1 MPRHTDKLANM
12 AASARK
18 ARARNIK
25 LAKLFSLIIVVAAA
39 FVGGFAVR
47 GDVELLDA
55 LGLTQLTGTQD
66 AKAKAAQTQQTY
78 NSLSAR
84 VGEVETIVNK
94 DSLDSYDLDTAT
106 TKMLDAFAVSTQDPY
121 LRYYDPSRFA
131 ASSSTSD
138 AADNGGGIGVL
149 FNEYNGSAYAVDVFE
164 GSPAQMA
171 DVQANDVVVSIDGDR
186 SHAWSASEVTQAI
199 KRDQGSQVVITWR
212 RGSSLDDDQGHRVH
226 HHAHRHRPNGEKR
239 HHRAHEQR
247 WLYPAQA
254 DHAELRPAR
263 CGRLSSIWMRRGAQ
277 SYRLGPARQPRRI
290 PHAGRGHLQL
300 LHQKRHHRAHHHE
313 ELGRDHEKRNGRRAL
328 PTSRWSCS
336 STATPRPRPRSS
348 PLRSKDNE
356 RATLVGTTTLGK
368 GSVQVTHELT
378 FGGALRYTAA
388 YYKSPLDHDI
398 DGLGIN
404 PDISI
409 GRSDDDDNQKS
420 LAMETA
426 QSMVRE

>member
-47 GDVELLDA
+47 GDVDLLDA

-78 NSLSAR
+78 NSLAAR
-84 VGEVETIVNK
+84 VGEVEGIVNK

-121 LRYYDPSRFA
+121 LRYYDASRFA
-131 ASSSTSD
+131 ATSSD
-138 AADNGGGIGVL
+138 ASDNGGGIGVL

-171 DVQANDVVVSIDGDR
+171 DVQPNDVVVSIDGDR
-186 SHAWSASEVTQAI
+186 SHAWTASEVTQAL

-212 RGSSLDDDQGHRVH
+212 RASSLDDTKGTEFTTTLTVTDQTVKNVTTELTNNVGYIQLKQITQ
-226 HHAHRHRPNGEKR
+226 NS
-239 HHRAHEQR
+239 
-247 WLYPAQA
+247 AQLVRQA
-254 DHAELRPAR
+254 IVDLD
-263 CGRLSSIWMRRGAQ
+263 SRGAQ
-277 SYRLGPARQPRRI
+277 SYVLDLRDNPGGYLTQAVDISSYFIKSGTIVRI
-290 PHAGRGHLQL
+290 TTKSSDETTKNATGDVLTDKPLVVL
-300 LHQKRHHRAHHHE
+300 V
-313 ELGRDHEKRNGRRAL
+313 NGN
-328 PTSRWSCS
+328 TSS
-336 STATPRPRPRSS
+336 SAEVIAAS
-348 PLRSKDNE
+348 LKDNE
-356 RATLVGTTTLGK
+356 RATIVGTTTLGK

-409 GRSDDDDNQKS
+409 GLSGDDDNQKS
-420 LAMETA
+420 FAMETA

>member
-47 GDVELLDA
+47 GDMELLDA
-55 LGLTQLTGTQD
+55 LGLSQLTGTQD

-121 LRYYDPSRFA
+121 LRYYDASRFA

-138 AADNGGGIGVL
+138 ASDNGGGIGVL

-171 DVQANDVVVSIDGDR
+171 DVRTNDVVVSIDGDR

-212 RGSSLDDDQGHRVH
+212 RGSSLDDIKGTEFTTTLTVTDQTVKNVATELTNNVGYIQLKQITQ
-226 HHAHRHRPNGEKR
+226 NS
-239 HHRAHEQR
+239 
-247 WLYPAQA
+247 AQLVRQA
-254 DHAELRPAR
+254 IVDLDA
-263 CGRLSSIWMRRGAQ
+263 RGAQ
-277 SYRLGPARQPRRI
+277 SYVLDLRDNPGGYLTQAVDISSYFIKSGTIVRI
-290 PHAGRGHLQL
+290 TTKSSDETTKNATGDVLTDKPLVVLVNGNDLVFGRGHC
-300 LHQKRHHRAHHHE
+300 RVVE
-313 ELGRDHEKRNGRRAL
+313 G
-328 PTSRWSCS
+328 
-336 STATPRPRPRSS
+336 
-348 PLRSKDNE
+348 
-356 RATLVGTTTLGK
+356 
-368 GSVQVTHELT
+368 
-378 FGGALRYTAA
+378 
-388 YYKSPLDHDI
+388 
-398 DGLGIN
+398 
-404 PDISI
+404 
-409 GRSDDDDNQKS
+409 
-420 LAMETA
+420 
-426 QSMVRE
+426 

>member
-1 MPRHTDKLANM
+1 
-12 AASARK
+12 
-18 ARARNIK
+18 
-25 LAKLFSLIIVVAAA
+25 
-39 FVGGFAVR
+39 
-47 GDVELLDA
+47 
-55 LGLTQLTGTQD
+55 
-66 AKAKAAQTQQTY
+66 
-78 NSLSAR
+78 
-84 VGEVETIVNK
+84 
-94 DSLDSYDLDTAT
+94 
-106 TKMLDAFAVSTQDPY
+106 MLDAFAVSTQDPY
-121 LRYYDPSRFA
+121 LRYYDASRFA

-138 AADNGGGIGVL
+138 ASDNGGGIGVL

-171 DVQANDVVVSIDGDR
+171 DVRTNDVVVSIDGDR

-212 RGSSLDDDQGHRVH
+212 RGSSLDDIKGTEFTTTLTVTDQTVKNVATELTNNVGYIQVKQITQ
-226 HHAHRHRPNGEKR
+226 NS
-239 HHRAHEQR
+239 
-247 WLYPAQA
+247 AQLVRQA
-254 DHAELRPAR
+254 IVDLDA
-263 CGRLSSIWMRRGAQ
+263 RGAQ
-277 SYRLGPARQPRRI
+277 SYVLDLRDNPGGYLTQAVDISSYFIKSGTIVRI
-290 PHAGRGHLQL
+290 TTKSSDETTKNATGDVLTDKPLVVL
-300 LHQKRHHRAHHHE
+300 V
-313 ELGRDHEKRNGRRAL
+313 NGN
-328 PTSRWSCS
+328 TSS
-336 STATPRPRPRSS
+336 SAEVIAAS
-348 PLRSKDNE
+348 LKDNE
-356 RATLVGTTTLGK
+356 RATIVGTTTLGK

>member
-47 GDVELLDA
+47 GDAELLDT

-121 LRYYDPSRFA
+121 LRYFDASRFA
-131 ASSSTSD
+131 ASSSTSE
-138 AADNGGGIGVL
+138 ASDNGGGIGVL
-149 FNEYNGSAYAVDVFE
+149 FSEYNGSAYAVDVFE

-171 DVQANDVVVSIDGDR
+171 DVQTNDVVVSIDGDR

-212 RGSSLDDDQGHRVH
+212 RGSSLDDTKGT
-226 HHAHRHRPNGEKR
+226 EF
-239 HHRAHEQR
+239 
-247 WLYPAQA
+247 
-254 DHAELRPAR
+254 
-263 CGRLSSIWMRRGAQ
+263 
-277 SYRLGPARQPRRI
+277 
-290 PHAGRGHLQL
+290 
-300 LHQKRHHRAHHHE
+300 
-313 ELGRDHEKRNGRRAL
+313 
-328 PTSRWSCS
+328 
-336 STATPRPRPRSS
+336 
-348 PLRSKDNE
+348 
-356 RATLVGTTTLGK
+356 TTTLT
-368 GSVQVTHELT
+368 VTDQTVKNVATELT
-378 FGGALRYTAA
+378 SNVGYIQL
-388 YYKSPLDHDI
+388 
-398 DGLGIN
+398 
-404 PDISI
+404 
-409 GRSDDDDNQKS
+409 
-420 LAMETA
+420 
-426 QSMVRE
+426 

>member
-212 RGSSLDDDQGHRVH
+212 RGSSLDDTKGTEYGDEV
-226 HHAHRHRPNGEKR
+226 
-239 HHRAHEQR
+239 RAQR
-247 WLYPAQA
+247 TY
-254 DHAELRPAR
+254 
-263 CGRLSSIWMRRGAQ
+263 S
-277 SYRLGPARQPRRI
+277 
-290 PHAGRGHLQL
+290 
-300 LHQKRHHRAHHHE
+300 
-313 ELGRDHEKRNGRRAL
+313 
-328 PTSRWSCS
+328 
-336 STATPRPRPRSS
+336 
-348 PLRSKDNE
+348 
-356 RATLVGTTTLGK
+356 
-368 GSVQVTHELT
+368 
-378 FGGALRYTAA
+378 
-388 YYKSPLDHDI
+388 
-398 DGLGIN
+398 
-404 PDISI
+404 
-409 GRSDDDDNQKS
+409 
-420 LAMETA
+420 
-426 QSMVRE
+426 